1 MKRKM
6 LNGVK
11 LPHKDK
17 GPISPAIRLPSVNMV
32 YLPLLQHIGTP
43 SVATVKQGE
52 YVFVGQTIAE
62 AMGNFS
68 SPIHSS
74 VSGTVKQIETLV
86 RSDGGVSKVIVIE
99 SDGRMATFED
109 IKPKSIS
116 DYNDF
121 INAVRDSG
129 VVGLG
134 GAGFPTHI
142 KLDIKDKEKI
152 DTIIINCAECEPFIK
167 SDSLTMLYDTD
178 LLFEGIELIKKFL
191 HVKNIV
197 IGIERNNIECIKKLS
212 EKAKRFPYLKIKT
225 LKPIY
230 PQGGE
235 KVITYNITGKVVPE
249 NKFPKDI
256 GVLVINCTTLASI
269 SKYIKTGMPLVERT
283 ITVTGSAIEKPF
295 NLTVPI
301 GTPIKDI
308 MTFCNM
314 ISKPHK
320 ILYGGPMMG
329 IALPDTDSPVLKN
342 TNALIFLDEK
352 DSKGEKTTPCIRC
365 GKCISVCPV
374 DLNPV
379 QISKAYKS
387 REFSQIKASMV
398 NVCMECGCC
407 SYICPTRQPL
417 VQHNKLSKA
426 ILKEGEK

>member
-1 MKRKM
+1 MIRKK

-11 LPHKDK
+11 LNHQNKRS
-17 GPISPAIRLPSVNMV
+17 IAPAIRLPSVNTV
-32 YLPLLQHIGTP
+32 YIPLLQHIGTP
-43 SVATVKQGE
+43 SVATVKPND

-62 AMGNFS
+62 ATGDFS

-74 VSGTVKQIETLV
+74 VSGTVKKIENFV

-99 SDGRMATFED
+99 SDGRMATFKN

-178 LLFEGIELIKKFL
+178 SLFEGIELIKKFL

-212 EKAKRFPYLKIKT
+212 EKAKHFPYLKIKT

-235 KVITYNITGKVVPE
+235 KVITYNITGKIVPE

-256 GVLVINCTTLASI
+256 GVLVINCTTLSAVA
-269 SKYIKTGMPLVERT
+269 KYIKTGMPLVERT
-283 ITVTGSAIEKPF
+283 VTVDGSAVAKPC

-301 GTPIKDI
+301 GTAIKDI
-308 MTFCNM
+308 MDFCNM
-314 ISKPHK
+314 SSKPHK

-329 IALPDTDSPVLKN
+329 IALPDINSPVLKN

-352 DSKGEKTTPCIRC
+352 DSKAQKTTPCIRC

-374 DLNPV
+374 NLNPV

-387 REFSQIKASMV
+387 RELSEIKASKV

-426 ILKEGEK
+426 ILKEREN